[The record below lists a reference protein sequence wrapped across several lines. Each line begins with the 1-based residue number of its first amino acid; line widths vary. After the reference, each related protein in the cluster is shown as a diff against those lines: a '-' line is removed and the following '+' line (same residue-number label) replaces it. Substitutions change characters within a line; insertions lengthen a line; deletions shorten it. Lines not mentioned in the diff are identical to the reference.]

1 VSHIWRL
8 EYWQSK
14 QDLGHPRQP
23 SVRRLRELTYFSNDL
38 WSTIAV
44 KEVILRHKPLKL
56 ISQLELP
63 LRQKAQEGLQITNF
77 DKKLSYP
84 REHLDLEIS
93 THLKQYL
100 IVLCLLQILSHHFP
114 LSEEDHIPP
123 AQRHTSRETNPFIGI
138 Q

>member
-1 VSHIWRL
+1 ML

-14 QDLGHPRQP
+14 QGLGCSRQP
-23 SVRRLRELTYFSNDL
+23 SVRRGGLRELTYFSNDL

-44 KEVILRHKPLKL
+44 KEVILQHKPLKS
-56 ISQLELP
+56 ISQLK
-63 LRQKAQEGLQITNF
+63 LRQKAQEGLQIINF

-84 REHLDLEIS
+84 RKQLDLEIS

-100 IVLCLLQILSHHFP
+100 IVLCLLQIVSHHFP
-114 LSEEDHIPP
+114 LSEEEHIPP
-123 AQRHTSRETNPFIGI
+123 LQSHTSRETNPFIGI